1 MKVDRHNASADEVL
15 AMQTQTLKQKL
26 ANMFRNLPEDCTTE
40 DVQYR
45 FHLINKI
52 RRGEERLANE
62 GGISQEE
69 AEKRLSKWVLK

>member
-1 MKVDRHNASADEVL
+1 MLNVSANEVL
-15 AMQTQTLKQKL
+15 AMQTQTLKQEL
-26 ANMFRNLPEDCTTE
+26 ANMVQNLPEDCTIE

-45 FHLINKI
+45 LHLINKI

-69 AEKRLSKWVLK
+69 AEKRLSKWIIK